1 MQQDDILFSMQTVKE
16 TLLNAARL
24 RLPKSISYSEK
35 LERVNTIIA
44 ELGLT
49 KAENTRVGDAR
60 HRGISGGERKR
71 TNIAVEMIKDPSLL
85 FLDEPTSGLDSF
97 QALNVMETLKILCLS
112 GVTVIV
118 SVYQPRSSIY
128 KLFDNV
134 ILLSE
139 GEVAYSGP
147 AGEYAVQYFSK
158 LGLRCPEFFHPADYF
173 LDIISSDNRSIGR
186 MKKSEKRIKF
196 ILDTFR
202 EKQLQSNEQIEMN
215 GSVDSLKIAYSRS
228 GVTSGICEQISILGQ
243 RNFRQIFRDKFTL
256 GMKCFMS
263 CFFALFISALWA
275 DMGTTNQDIQNRNG
289 ILFFIA
295 INQSF
300 GAVAGTSQVLVQE
313 KVIVMRERQAN
324 SYYLW
329 IYYLSKLL
337 TQLPLDVIV
346 PIVFASIVYWIV
358 GLNPDV
364 VAFGIF
370 VLLTVI
376 VAIAAVGLGFL
387 IGAMAPNID
396 AAQAM
401 TPLLM
406 VLMILFGGFY
416 INAGSMPVWIA
427 WLENVSI
434 IKWCFEAYCI
444 NEYKGLEF
452 CDDEFGCQ
460 SGEDVLELLNF
471 NRYGVWV
478 PTSILLG
485 LFGAF
490 HLIAYSCL
498 RFSSVQYMRCEPPSK
513 LMMTNGHE
521 NNGYGAAHNGMD
533 LHIKSSSNKKKA
545 SNKSPLLKT

>member
-1 MQQDDILFSMQTVKE
+1 ML
-16 TLLNAARL
+16 
-24 RLPKSISYSEK
+24 
-35 LERVNTIIA
+35 
-44 ELGLT
+44 
-49 KAENTRVGDAR
+49 VGDAR

-97 QALNVMETLKILCLS
+97 QALNVMETLKILCMS
-112 GVTVIV
+112 GVTVVV
-118 SVYQPRSSIY
+118 SVHQPRSSIY
-128 KLFDNV
+128 KLFDQV

-139 GEVAYSGP
+139 GQVAYSGP
-147 AGEYAVQYFSK
+147 AGEHAVNYFSK
-158 LGLRCPEFFHPADYF
+158 LGLECPKFFHPADYF
-173 LDIISSDNRSIGR
+173 LDIISVDNRSISR
-186 MKKSEKRIKF
+186 KEKSEKRIKF
-196 ILDTFR
+196 ILDKH
-202 EKQLQSNEQIEMN
+202 KQHASKNQTKINLN

-228 GVTSGICEQISILGQ
+228 GVTSGICEQIAILGR
-243 RNFRQIFRDKFTL
+243 RNFRQIFRDRFTL
-256 GMKCFMS
+256 FMKFFMS
-263 CFFALFISALWA
+263 SFFALFISALWA

-337 TQLPLDVIV
+337 TQLPLDMVV
-346 PIVFASIVYWIV
+346 PVLFSCIVYWIV

-364 VAFGIF
+364 IAFGIF

-387 IGAMAPNID
+387 IGAMAPNIQ

-401 TPLLM
+401 TPLFM
-406 VLMILFGGFY
+406 ILMILFGGFY
-416 INAGSMPVWIA
+416 INAGSISVWIA
-427 WLENVSI
+427 WMENLSI

-460 SGEDVLELLNF
+460 SGEEVLELLNF
-471 NRYGVWV
+471 DKYDVWV
-478 PTSILLG
+478 PVGILMA
-485 LFGAF
+485 LFAGF

-498 RFSSVQYMRCEPPSK
+498 RLASVQYMRCEPPS
-513 LMMTNGHE
+513 LAVNGHE
-521 NNGYGAAHNGMD
+521 NGYGAAHNGTE
-533 LHIKSSSNKKKA
+533 LHIKSSNGKSA
-545 SNKSPLLKT
+545 SHKSPLLKT